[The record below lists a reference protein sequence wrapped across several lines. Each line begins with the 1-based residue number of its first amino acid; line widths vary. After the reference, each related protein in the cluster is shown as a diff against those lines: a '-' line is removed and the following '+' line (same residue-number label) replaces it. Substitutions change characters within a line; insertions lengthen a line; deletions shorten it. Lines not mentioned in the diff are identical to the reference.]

1 LKRLIDLGGSLI
13 ACVFL
18 TPLFLLLAALVAVES
33 SGGALYRQE
42 RIGQHGR
49 PFLLLKFRSMQANMP
64 GPQITMGNSDPRI
77 TRVGQWL
84 RKTKLDELPQ
94 LWNVV
99 KGDMSL
105 VGPRPEVA
113 KYVDLYTPRQ
123 RNVLTVRPGLT
134 DPASIAAFDEGSR
147 LESAEDPETYYR
159 KVILPEKVNA
169 QLAYLQQATVLTDG
183 RVIIRTLLRIFKRG

>member
-1 LKRLIDLGGSLI
+1 MKRLIDLGISLI
-13 ACVFL
+13 ACILL
-18 TPLFLLLAALVAVES
+18 TPLFLILATLVVLEG

-49 PFLLLKFRSMQANMP
+49 PFLLLKFRSMRANMP

-77 TRVGQWL
+77 TRVGHWL

-113 KYVDLYTPRQ
+113 KYVELYTPKQ
-123 RNVLTVRPGLT
+123 RDVLTVRPGLT
-134 DPASIAAFDEGSR
+134 DPASLAAFDEGSR
-147 LESAEDPETYYR
+147 LEAAEDPETYYR
-159 KVILPEKVNA
+159 EVILPEKVNA
-169 QLAYLQQATVLTDG
+169 QLAYLQKATVLTDG
-183 RVIIRTLLRIFKRG
+183 RVIVRTLLRILKRG